1 MMDEPYLQR
10 LLPQHLEDI
19 LLLEQI
25 SFADP
30 WSRDSYRHELTGNK
44 LAHYYGCFVKQRL
57 LGFGGF
63 WQILN
68 EGHIANVAV
77 HPDFRG
83 QGLGQLLVAH
93 LMAVCRALGGTV
105 MTLEVRESNLAAQ
118 ALYNKFGFLSAGIRP
133 HYYNN
138 GENAVIMWVDLEARG
153 YERIED
159 DADTGYRKQLR

>member
-1 MMDEPYLQR
+1 MDEPRVQR
-10 LLPQHLEDI
+10 LLPEHVEDI
-19 LLLEQI
+19 LLVERL

-30 WSRDSYRHELTGNK
+30 WSREAYRRELSENN
-44 LAHYYGCFVKQRL
+44 LAHYYGCFTHRRL

-63 WQILN
+63 WQILT

-93 LMAVCRALGGTV
+93 MMAACLSLGGTA

-118 ALYNKFGFLSAGIRP
+118 TLYRKFGFKSAGARP

-138 GENAVIMWVDLEARG
+138 GENALIMWAKLEARS
-153 YERIED
+153 ERIGD
-159 DADTGYRKQLR
+159 RG